1 MKLTT
6 KLFVAAAI
14 AVTTVSSFAQ
24 ELDVN
29 LQLRPRFEY
38 RNGYKELMKDGF
50 YPTSIVSQRSRLNF
64 NYKQEKLRA
73 NITLQ
78 NVRVW
83 GDVPT
88 STASDK
94 NGVALFE
101 SWLSYDFYPNWS
113 TKIGRQVISYDNQRI
128 FGAIDWAQQG
138 QSHDAVLVSY
148 KKNSYQLDLAAAI
161 NNGGEILTEIAYNTT
176 YKNMQF
182 AWFKQKF
189 SEVSL
194 SLLALNTGYQ
204 YENLVENKFEVA
216 YLQTLGGYI
225 KWDSSNV
232 YGDFGIYG
240 QMGESALINSK
251 VDASA
256 YYAQVSLGYKFNPS
270 FKAEVGF
277 EYLSGKDQNDSDS
290 KIKSFAPLFGTNHA
304 FNGFMDY
311 FYVGNHKNSVG
322 LQDAYAKFTFEK
334 NKWQVAVIPHVFSSA
349 AIVYNSNSMERL
361 DSYLGTELDLMATYK
376 ADKNFVISGGFSK
389 MFATETMEVLKGGD
403 STNDNNWAWLMVS
416 FNPQIF
422 SFKNKVD

>member
-1 MKLTT
+1 MKLST
-6 KLFVAAAI
+6 KIVVVAAL
-14 AVTTVSSFAQ
+14 AVTTMGAFAQ

-38 RNGYKELMKDGF
+38 RNGYKELMKDGL
-50 YPTSIVSQRSRLNF
+50 YPTSIVSQRSRVNF
-64 NYKQEKLRA
+64 NFKQEKLKA
-73 NITLQ
+73 NLTLQ

-88 STASDK
+88 SSPSDK

-101 SWLSYDFYPNWS
+101 SWLSYDFATNWS

-128 FGAIDWAQQG
+128 FGGIDWAQQA
-138 QSHDAVLVSY
+138 QSHDALLVSY
-148 KKNSYQLDLAAAI
+148 KKNASQLDMAVAVSNA
-161 NNGGEILTEIAYNTT
+161 GEILTESAYNTT

-182 AWFKQKF
+182 AWFNHKF
-189 SEVSL
+189 SNISL

-204 YENLVENKFEVA
+204 YEDLIENKFEIA
-216 YLQTLGGYI
+216 YLQTFGGFA
-225 KWDSSNV
+225 KWNSAKF
-232 YGDFGIYG
+232 YGDFALYG
-240 QMGESALINSK
+240 QSGEATIPNDKVAVSAFYGEIS
-251 VDASA
+251 V
-256 YYAQVSLGYKFNPS
+256 GYKFSES
-270 FKAEVGF
+270 FKADLGF
-277 EYLSGKDQNDSDS
+277 EHLSGKDQNDSDS
-290 KIKSFAPLFGTNHA
+290 KIKSFTPLFGTNHA

-322 LQDAYAKFTFEK
+322 LQDVYAKFTFDK
-334 NKWQVAVIPHVFSSA
+334 NKWQVAIVPHIFNSA
-349 AIVYNSNSMERL
+349 ADVYDPISLEKQ

-389 MFATETMEVLKGGD
+389 MFASSTMEYIKGGD
-403 STNDNNWAWLMVS
+403 KSNDNNWAWVMVS

>member
-6 KLFVAAAI
+6 KLVVVAAL

-38 RNGYKELMKDGF
+38 RNGYKELMKDGL

-64 NYKQEKLRA
+64 LYKQEKLKA
-73 NITLQ
+73 NLTLQ

-88 STASDK
+88 SPVSDK

-128 FGAIDWAQQG
+128 FGGIDWAQQG
-138 QSHDAVLVSY
+138 QSHDAILFSH
-148 KKNSYQLDLAAAI
+148 KKNSYQLDIAAAI
-161 NNGGEILTEIAYNTT
+161 NNGSENLTESAYNIN

-182 AWFKQKF
+182 AWFNQKF
-189 SEVSL
+189 SKGSV
-194 SLLALNTGYQ
+194 SLLALNNGYQ
-204 YENLVENKFEVA
+204 FENLVENKFEVA
-216 YLQTLGGYI
+216 YLQTFGGYAT
-225 KWDSSNV
+225 WNSSDF

-240 QMGESALINSK
+240 QSGEAAITNDK
-251 VDASA
+251 VDVSA
-256 YYAQVSLGYKFNPS
+256 YYAAISVGYKFNPS
-270 FKAEVGF
+270 FKADFGF
-277 EYLSGKDQNDSDS
+277 EYLSGKDQNDTDS
-290 KIKSFAPLFGTNHA
+290 KSKSFAPLFGTNHA

-322 LQDAYAKFTFEK
+322 LQDIYAKFTFDK
-334 NKWQVAVIPHVFSSA
+334 NKWQFAVTPHIFNSA
-349 AIVYNSNSMERL
+349 ANVYNPSISEKL
-361 DSYLGTELDLMATYK
+361 DSYLGTELDLTAVYK

-389 MFATETMEVLKGGD
+389 MFASTTMEYIKGGD
-403 STNDNNWAWLMVS
+403 KSNDNNWAWVMVS
-416 FNPQIF
+416 FNPQLL

>member
-1 MKLTT
+1 MKLTS
-6 KLFVAAAI
+6 KILVVAAI

-38 RNGYKELMKDGF
+38 RNGYKELMKDGL
-50 YPTSIVSQRSRLNF
+50 YPTSIISQRSRLNF
-64 NYKQEKLRA
+64 NFKQEKLKA
-73 NITLQ
+73 NLSLQ

-83 GDVPT
+83 GDVAT
-88 STASDK
+88 SSPSDK
-94 NGVALFE
+94 NGVELFE

-128 FGAIDWAQQG
+128 FGGIDWAQQG
-138 QSHDAVLVSY
+138 QSHDALLVSH
-148 KKNSYQLDLAAAI
+148 KKNAYQLDLGAAI
-161 NNGGEILTEIAYNTT
+161 NNPGEILTETAYNTT

-182 AWFKQKF
+182 GWFNQKY
-189 SEVSL
+189 SKVSV

-204 YENLVENKFEVA
+204 YENLLENKFEVA
-216 YLQTLGGYI
+216 YLQTYGVYT
-225 KWDSSNV
+225 KWDSSKF
-232 YGDFGIYG
+232 YGDLAIYG
-240 QMGESALINSK
+240 QTGQAALTTSK

-256 YYAQVSLGYKFNPS
+256 YYGQVSSGYKFSPT
-270 FKAEVGF
+270 FKAEIGF
-277 EYLSGKDQNDSDS
+277 EYLSGKDQNDTNS
-290 KIKSFAPLFGTNHA
+290 KVKSFTPLFGTNHA

-322 LQDAYAKFTFEK
+322 LQDVYAKFTYDK
-334 NKWQVAVIPHVFSSA
+334 NKWQVAVTPHIFSSA
-349 AIVYNSNSMERL
+349 ANVYDPILLEKQ
-361 DSYLGTELDLMATYK
+361 DSYLGTELDISAVYK

-389 MFATETMEVLKGGD
+389 IFATTTMEYIKGGD
-403 STNDNNWAWLMVS
+403 KSNDNNWAWVMVS